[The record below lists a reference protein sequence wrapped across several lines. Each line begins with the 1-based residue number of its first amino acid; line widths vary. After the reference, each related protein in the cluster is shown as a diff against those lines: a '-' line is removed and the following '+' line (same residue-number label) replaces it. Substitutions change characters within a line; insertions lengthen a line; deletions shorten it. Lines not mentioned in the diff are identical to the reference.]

1 MNFDINKFV
10 EKYTKTEFILLFIFI
25 FFILSILLAFVKFF
39 SQWPILILIS
49 FILAFIIFNHFSK
62 NPDPIYIESKNMYKD
77 LYTNNMTN
85 KVGEKVKDLLN
96 NSILL
101 NNDNNGLNYS

>member
-1 MNFDINKFV
+1 MSFDINKFV

-49 FILAFIIFNHFSK
+49 FILAFIIYNHFSK

>member
-1 MNFDINKFV
+1 MSFDINKFV

-49 FILAFIIFNHFSK
+49 FILAFIIYNHFSK

-77 LYTNNMTN
+77 LYTN

-101 NNDNNGLNYS
+101 NNDDNGLNYS

>member
-1 MNFDINKFV
+1 MSFDINKFV

-49 FILAFIIFNHFSK
+49 FILAFIIYNHFSK
-62 NPDPIYIESKNMYKD
+62 NPDPIYIESKNMYQD

>member
-1 MNFDINKFV
+1 MSFDINKFV

>member
-1 MNFDINKFV
+1 MSFDINKFV

-49 FILAFIIFNHFSK
+49 FILAFIIYNHFSK

-77 LYTNNMTN
+77 LYTNKVN
-85 KVGEKVKDLLN
+85 KKVKDLLN

-101 NNDNNGLNYS
+101 NNDDNGLNYS